1 MTGSQTRSCN
11 LWMQIL
17 AFSLSGC
24 ATIVSGGRNQVTV
37 DNSGGAT
44 YFSVLDHNNH
54 VVDSGV
60 TPKQVTLRTKQT
72 WLKPAKY
79 HVVYAGQEGTTQH
92 DLNARLNW
100 WTAGNIV
107 IGGVPGLVIDAA
119 TGAVWK
125 LQPKVVGQIPAQQ
138 IVSSESQG
146 AEMVAVHSGSQ
157 PATTGRYES
166 GNLPDHVRR
175 ASFENSDRAPARLR
189 SENPGTDARF

>member
-1 MTGSQTRSCN
+1 MTGSQTRSCS
-11 LWMQIL
+11 LLMKIL

-157 PATTGRYES
+157 PATTGQYES
-166 GNLPDHVRR
+166 GNLPDNVRH
-175 ASFENSDRAPARLR
+175 ASFENTGGSSARLR